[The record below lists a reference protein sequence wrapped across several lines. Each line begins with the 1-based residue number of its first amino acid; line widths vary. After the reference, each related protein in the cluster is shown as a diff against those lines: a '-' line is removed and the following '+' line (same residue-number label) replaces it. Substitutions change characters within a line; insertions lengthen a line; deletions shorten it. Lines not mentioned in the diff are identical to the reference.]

1 VDQAKYEQ
9 PEEMHRQAHPDTL
22 TNMTILASA
31 YWSQTR
37 WAEAEGPKV
46 RLVEGRK
53 VIFGHRNL
61 DTLMAM
67 ANLAHTWKS
76 QGRNQE
82 AIGLTT

>member
-1 VDQAKYEQ
+1 
-9 PEEMHRQAHPDTL
+9 
-22 TNMTILASA
+22 MTILALV

-53 VIFGHRNL
+53 VIFGHRNP

-76 QGRNQE
+76 QGRDQE